1 MVGDGPTVAG
11 PKRIPVSVRMVID
24 IPAERRQVFEEAWRT
39 MKYRFY
45 DANMNGV
52 NWEAL
57 KDTYES
63 LLPHITDVD
72 ELHVLIMD
80 MIGKLNASHTG
91 ISAYRSRRILRYRPC

>member
-1 MVGDGPTVAG
+1 
-11 PKRIPVSVRMVID
+11 
-24 IPAERRQVFEEAWRT
+24 
-39 MKYRFY
+39 MKNRFY

-80 MIGKLNASHTG
+80 MIGKLNASHG
-91 ISAYRSRRILRYRPC
+91 DFGWRLADHIHDQDMQLVHIGDVR